1 MDLLAT
7 IYLKASYI
15 IHMLCEFFL
24 CAYAFII
31 PKQYDIFYALYILF
45 LIVLKLIF
53 KYECIINYFDKKILD
68 PSYELGSDPSHVPYK
83 RELYNDN
90 LHFIFL
96 INCFIL
102 LNLIILAYR
111 NSKNLSIQ
119 LICGFNIAY
128 WIFLEYKTQDYSPIF
143 M

>member
-1 MDLLAT
+1 MDLLT
-7 IYLKASYI
+7 TMYLKTSYVV
-15 IHMLCEFFL
+15 HMLCEFFL
-24 CAYAFII
+24 CAYVFII
-31 PKQYDIFYALYILF
+31 PKKYDIFYALYIL
-45 LIVLKLIF
+45 LLVVLKLIF

-68 PSYELGSDPSHVPYK
+68 PSYELGSDPSYVPYK

-102 LNLIILAYR
+102 LNLVAIAYR
-111 NSKNLSIQ
+111 NRKSQYIPL
-119 LICGFNIAY
+119 LCGINIVF
-128 WIFLEYKTQDYSPIF
+128 WIFLEYKTQDYSPLF